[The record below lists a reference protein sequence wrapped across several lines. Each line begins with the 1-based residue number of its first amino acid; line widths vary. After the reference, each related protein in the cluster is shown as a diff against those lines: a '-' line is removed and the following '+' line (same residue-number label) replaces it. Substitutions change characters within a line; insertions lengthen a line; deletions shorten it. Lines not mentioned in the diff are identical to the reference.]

1 MNVLLTNDDGVHAPA
16 LRHLKE
22 ALAPLGRVIIVAPD
36 RDQSACSHAL
46 TLHRPFRILQHEP
59 DTYSVDG
66 TPTDCVITSFYGL
79 LDQTPDLVISGINL
93 GPNMGED
100 VFYSGTVA
108 AAIEGSLQGTPAIAA
123 SFASRV
129 VTDPAE
135 PARFIARLVGR
146 LLAEGL
152 PRRHLLNVN
161 FPGRPW
167 PEIRGVK
174 VTRLG
179 SRIYHDTLVKKVDP
193 RGRDYYWIGGED
205 PEWEAIEGTDFHAVH
220 EDWISVTPLR
230 LDFTADAALAELE
243 AWRLRK

>member
-1 MNVLLTNDDGVHAPA
+1 MNVLLTNDDGVNAPA
-16 LRHLKE
+16 LRQLRE
-22 ALAPLGRVIIVAPD
+22 ALAPLGRVCIVAPD
-36 RDQSACSHAL
+36 RDQSATSHAL
-46 TLHRPFRILQHEP
+46 TLQRPFRIQQHEP
-59 DTYSVDG
+59 DVYSVDG

-79 LDQTPDLVISGINL
+79 LDRRPDLVISGINQ

-123 SFASRV
+123 SYASRTAPDFV
-129 VTDPAE
+129 E
-135 PARFIARLVGR
+135 HARFIARLVGR
-146 LLAEGL
+146 LLERGL

-161 FPGRPW
+161 FPGRSW
-167 PEIRGVK
+167 AETRGVK

-205 PEWEAIEGTDFHAVH
+205 PEWEPIAGTDFHAVH
-220 EDWISVTPLR
+220 EGWISVTPLR
-230 LDFTADAALAELE
+230 LDFTAEAALPELE
-243 AWRLRK
+243 AWGLEK

>member
-1 MNVLLTNDDGVHAPA
+1 MNVLLTNDDGIHAPA
-16 LRHLKE
+16 LQHLKE

-46 TLHRPFRILQHEP
+46 TLHRPFRIQQHAP
-59 DTYSVDG
+59 DVYSVDG

-79 LDQTPDLVISGINL
+79 LDRAPDLVISGINL

-123 SFASRV
+123 SFATRTVS
-129 VTDPAE
+129 DYAE

-167 PEIRGVK
+167 PDSHGVK
-174 VTRLG
+174 ITRLG
-179 SRIYHDTLVKKVDP
+179 SRVYHDTLVKKVDP

-205 PEWEAIEGTDFHAVH
+205 PEWESIEGTDFHAVH
-220 EDWISVTPLR
+220 AGWISVTPLR
-230 LDFTADAALAELE
+230 LDFTADTALAELE
-243 AWRLRK
+243 AWRLEK

>member
-1 MNVLLTNDDGVHAPA
+1 MNVLLTNDDGIRAPA

-36 RDQSACSHAL
+36 RDQSATSHAL
-46 TLHRPFRILQHEP
+46 TLHRPFRIQQHEH
-59 DTYSVDG
+59 DIYSVDG
-66 TPTDCVITSFYGL
+66 TPTDCVIASLGL
-79 LDQTPDLVISGINL
+79 LDRRPDLVVSGINL

-108 AAIEGSLQGTPAIAA
+108 AAIEGSLQGAPAIAA
-123 SFASRV
+123 SFAAKAV
-129 VTDPAE
+129 PDFAE

-146 LLAEGL
+146 LLSEGL

-205 PEWEAIEGTDFHAVH
+205 PEWESIEGTDFHAVH
-220 EDWISVTPLR
+220 AGWISVTPLR
-230 LDFTADAALAELE
+230 LDFTADTALAELE
-243 AWRLRK
+243 AWSLEK